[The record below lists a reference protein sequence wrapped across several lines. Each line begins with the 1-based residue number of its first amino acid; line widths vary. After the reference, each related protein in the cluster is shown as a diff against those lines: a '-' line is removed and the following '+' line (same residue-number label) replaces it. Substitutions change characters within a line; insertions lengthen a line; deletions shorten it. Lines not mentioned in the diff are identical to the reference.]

1 MLIESMT
8 SSQIFVR
15 FQTLDGDRLDDLN
28 IGWLRS
34 QIGIVTQDPILFG
47 VSIRENIAY
56 GDNTRVVPMEEV
68 IAAAKGANIHNFIT
82 TLPLGYETNVGSK
95 GTQLSGGQKQRVS
108 IARALVRNPK
118 ILILDDAT
126 SALDSES
133 EKVGWTFLL

>member
-1 MLIESMT
+1 MLIELMT

-82 TLPLGYETNVGSK
+82 TLPD
-95 GTQLSGGQKQRVS
+95 VS
-108 IARALVRNPK
+108 HFAQSVVWNERDTAE
-118 ILILDDAT
+118 ILIPFA
-126 SALDSES
+126 
-133 EKVGWTFLL
+133 KI